1 MKKSFAIFS
10 FTILSILLISSCTKK
25 TTADPKATCTIT
37 FNDTITRTADSIHWD
52 LYNGT
57 TPRIQAFIG
66 TVAVITLWPG
76 STTTHTQS
84 LSRQYLFWVVEA
96 PAVYSVDGSGG
107 TLSLTNNGGAL
118 SGSCSASGT
127 VWSGGTASTPATST
141 VTATF
146 ANVKELGH

>member
-1 MKKSFAIFS
+1 MKKSIF
-10 FTILSILLISSCTKK
+10 ILSAAIAGLILISSCTKK
-25 TTADPKATCTIT
+25 ATTPAATCKIV

-52 LYNGT
+52 MYNGT

-66 TVAVITLWPG
+66 QVAVITLWPG
-76 STTTHTQS
+76 SVTTHTQS
-84 LSRQYLFWVVEA
+84 LSRQYLYWVVDA
-96 PAVYSVDGSGG
+96 PAVYSVDATAG
-107 TLSLTNNGGAL
+107 TLSLTNDNDLL
-118 SGSCSASGT
+118 SGTCSASGT